1 MQGFG
6 KPQSI
11 FRIDTKETISRWQMA
26 PKSWKINGKGLELLE
41 NDQNK
46 NHVKGTIRFD
56 KRNNQQI
63 SQKHIGCGLPKVE
76 QKVLFKN

>member
-26 PKSWKINGKGLELLE
+26 PKPWKINGKGLELLE